1 MGDDTAAQRQSNSR
15 DGSFLPT
22 SEFLEL
28 LSFNFD
34 EALIWLG
41 DRRMMMVDVAFFAKL
56 REQLIEAAG
65 LEQTYRIMAKL
76 GFESG
81 LRDAQLVRE
90 RWPNWR
96 GDRDRISTMLPHR
109 FQGINQLRVVSRQM
123 DDQGRVVSG
132 EWQWRHSIEADA
144 HITAYGRAPSP
155 TCWMEVGYAVG
166 YSYGVFDQMTLF
178 REIGCRAMGNSV
190 CTIVGR
196 SAELSDDLEADLKNL
211 EFLKPLI
218 DDKRSKKGAAAPP
231 TGAEEIPEVRTSARA
246 PSRDEIVGRSPALTL
261 TKGLL
266 GSVAATDATVLISG
280 ESGVGKELFTRN
292 LHKLSHRRE
301 APLVSVNCAAVPETL
316 IESELFGVERGA
328 FTGAT
333 ESRAGRFERAQGGT
347 LFLDEIGTLNHAA
360 QVKLLRVLQEKEIE
374 RIGGTKPIKLDLR
387 IVAANNVSLRELVNR
402 REFRE
407 DLFYRLNVF
416 PIHVPPLRERRDDI
430 PELMAYYLN
439 TYNIAHGR
447 AIERFT
453 YDATKALLNYHYPGN
468 IRELQN
474 LIERAVILAEGD
486 SIDVHHLFAY
496 GESMSA
502 RSWSFDVDGRLV
514 TRAQTESEARYIEE
528 CSNEFMALTR
538 MSDSMSW
545 PRFEDRLFASVALKA
560 LDDAGGNVAA
570 ASRQLGMQRHQL
582 EYRLK
587 KWNSAG
593 VVDWGDETSAT
604 GDSEDG
610 QE

>member
-1 MGDDTAAQRQSNSR
+1 MNESTTERQRSSR
-15 DGSFLPT
+15 DGRFSPP

-41 DRRMMMVDVAFFAKL
+41 DRRMMMIDAELFAEL
-56 REQLIEAAG
+56 RRHLIDAAG
-65 LEQTYRIMAKL
+65 LERTYSILARL

-81 LRDAQLVRE
+81 LRDAKLIRE
-90 RWPNWR
+90 RWPDWA
-96 GDRDRISTMLPHR
+96 GDRDRISVMLPHR
-109 FQGINQLRVVSRQM
+109 FQGINQLSVVHRQT
-123 DDQGRVVSG
+123 DEHGRVVSG

-144 HITAYGRAPSP
+144 HISACGRATAP
-155 TCWMEVGYAVG
+155 TCWMEVGYAIG
-166 YSYGVFDQMTLF
+166 YSYGLFDRITLF

-190 CTIVGR
+190 CTIVGQ
-196 SAELSDDLEADLKNL
+196 SADFSDDLEADIRNL

-218 DDKRSKKGAAAPP
+218 GEKRSAKPD
-231 TGAEEIPEVRTSARA
+231 EEPEAIPEVRTSSGE
-246 PSRDEIVGRSPALTL
+246 PSRDDIVGRSPALTL
-261 TKGLL
+261 TKQLL
-266 GSVAATDATVLISG
+266 ESVACTDATVLISG

-292 LHKLSHRRE
+292 LHKLSRRSE
-301 APLVSVNCAAVPETL
+301 GPLVSVNCAAVPETL

-333 ESRAGRFERAQGGT
+333 ESRPGRFERAQGGT
-347 LFLDEIGTLNHAA
+347 LFLDEIGALNHAA

-374 RIGGTKPIKLDLR
+374 RIGGTRPIKLDVR

-402 REFRE
+402 KEFRE

-416 PIHVPPLRERRDDI
+416 PIHVPPLRERREDI

-439 TYNIAHGR
+439 TYNIAHER
-447 AIERFT
+447 RIERFT
-453 YDATKALLNYHYPGN
+453 YDATKALLNYRYPGN

-502 RSWSFDVDGRLV
+502 HSWSFDADGKLV
-514 TRAQTESEARYIEE
+514 SRERMESESQYIEE
-528 CSNEFMALTR
+528 CSREFMDLART
-538 MSDSMSW
+538 SESMSW
-545 PRFEDRLFASVALKA
+545 PKFEERLFASIAAKA
-560 LDDAGGNVAA
+560 LEDADGNVAA
-570 ASRQLGMQRHQL
+570 ASRHLGMQRHQL

-587 KWNSAG
+587 KR
-593 VVDWGDETSAT
+593 E
-604 GDSEDG
+604 
-610 QE
+610 